1 MLSRSIRAVLAAALL
16 TGTRIAGAQQAQPA
30 TVPATTPATAPA
42 QLTATISAVEG
53 LVQVRDQE
61 NAAWQRAEVGM
72 TIGEGAEF
80 RTGPRSAVRFEIPHG
95 QTITLD
101 RLGTVKLIEAVRS
114 QGNIKTDLGMRYGRV
129 RYDIEAAG
137 ISHDATIHSPSSSLA
152 VRGTQVSLYDQ
163 APFTPEA
170 ISLTGRAQFRN
181 LRKQV
186 VAFGGRQRAAVRAD
200 DDTSAQ
206 TALVES
212 TLQDEE
218 LARNDQQMREL
229 RYLFDQQGEVFGNV
243 AISDRA
249 VTDARLPRLFGG
261 RLNFVLRWSDRD
273 YADLNIVVNSPR
285 DETFGNPPFLLSL
298 FPGDPATREFL
309 DRELPQSVPSGG
321 RVGLNHVGR
330 EGIEIASWGSRFPRG
345 TYTVAAYNFLYL
357 EDAIDTTGLPKVKFR
372 IEAFLD
378 GQRQPILLNFAEAAA
393 GNEPCRFGLVFEDE
407 IAIGELTGTGLQI
420 GEPYPD
426 NCSPD
431 PALIKQAQKK
441 ARSEDLARKTSIA
454 KSAKSTKPDTSRRPK
469 VATHPNAR
477 PQPRP
482 TRNK

>member
-1 MLSRSIRAVLAAALL
+1 MLPRSIRAIVAAALL
-16 TGTRIAGAQQAQPA
+16 TVTQLARAQETRPA
-30 TVPATTPATAPA
+30 TSPATSPSTIPATAPA
-42 QLTATISAVEG
+42 QLTATITAVEG
-53 LVQVRDQE
+53 LVQVRDDE
-61 NAAWQRAEVGM
+61 TVPWQRARVGM
-72 TIGEGAEF
+72 TVGEGAEF
-80 RTGPRSAVRFEIPHG
+80 RTGPRSAVQFEIPPG

-114 QGNIKTDLGMRYGRV
+114 QGSIKTDLGMRYGRV

-163 APFTPEA
+163 APFVPEA
-170 ISLTGRAQFRN
+170 VSLTGRAQFRN

-186 VAFGGRQRAAVRAD
+186 VAFGGRQRASVRAD

-249 VTDARLPRLFGG
+249 VTDAQLPRLFGG
-261 RLNFVLRWSDRD
+261 RLNFVLRWSDPD
-273 YADLNIVVNSPR
+273 YADLNIVMNSPR

-298 FPGDPATREFL
+298 FPNDPATRQFL

-321 RVGLNHVGR
+321 RVALNHVGR
-330 EGIEIASWGSRFPRG
+330 EGIEIATWGRNYP
-345 TYTVAAYNFLYL
+345 
-357 EDAIDTTGLPKVKFR
+357 
-372 IEAFLD
+372 
-378 GQRQPILLNFAEAAA
+378 
-393 GNEPCRFGLVFEDE
+393 
-407 IAIGELTGTGLQI
+407 TGT
-420 GEPYPD
+420 
-426 NCSPD
+426 
-431 PALIKQAQKK
+431 
-441 ARSEDLARKTSIA
+441 
-454 KSAKSTKPDTSRRPK
+454 
-469 VATHPNAR
+469 
-477 PQPRP
+477 
-482 TRNK
+482 